1 MQRFFL
7 KVMQK
12 FKQTWEISKNWQLLY
27 PIFGI
32 LGLIYSAYK
41 ISVAIFKDSIF
52 LNVIGVIVLFYV
64 LLKVTVFILKKL
76 EKRWI
81 VNERWQ
87 IIRIFIIFAITGTSS
102 LYVTNPILNFI
113 GLTKE
118 GFSDSGLQLTFYYIL
133 KFIAILP
140 FYQILLL
147 IFGWILGE
155 YKFFASFVKKMM
167 NRFKSKKSVKE

>member
-1 MQRFFL
+1 ME
-7 KVMQK
+7 K
-12 FKQTWEISKNWQLLY
+12 FKRTWEITKNWQLLY
-27 PIFGI
+27 PILGI
-32 LGLIYSAYK
+32 IGLIYSAYK
-41 ISVAIFKDSIF
+41 ISVALFNENTILIVF
-52 LNVIGVIVLFYV
+52 GVVVLFYI
-64 LLKVTVFILKKL
+64 LLKICVFTLKKL

-102 LYVTNPILNFI
+102 LYVTNPILNLI

-118 GFSDSGLQLTFYYIL
+118 TFSDNGFQLTIYYIL

-147 IFGWILGE
+147 IFGWIFGE
-155 YKFFASFVKKMM
+155 YKFFSSFVKKMFS
-167 NRFKSKKSVKE
+167 RFKSKKSVKE

>member
-1 MQRFFL
+1 ME
-7 KVMQK
+7 K
-12 FKQTWEISKNWQLLY
+12 FKRTWEISKNWQLLY

-32 LGLIYSAYK
+32 IGLIYSAYK
-41 ISVAIFKDSIF
+41 ISVALFNENTVLK
-52 LNVIGVIVLFYV
+52 LLGVVVLFYI
-64 LLKVTVFILKKL
+64 LLKICVFTLKKL

-81 VNERWQ
+81 VKERWQ

-102 LYVTNPILNFI
+102 LYVTNPIFNLI

-118 GFSDSGLQLTFYYIL
+118 TFSDNGFQLTIYYIL

-147 IFGWILGE
+147 IFGWIFGE
-155 YKFFASFVKKMM
+155 YKFFSSFVKKMFS
-167 NRFKSKKSVKE
+167 RFKSKKSVKE